1 VINTHTTWDD
11 TGYDC
16 DHCGGR
22 ILKRT
27 DHESGLPDQSC
38 FQCEQCSCQWTL
50 ANQPLRVGTLR
61 ACRKAQRTRA
71 AITEAADP
79 YARWILVGLGVLAF
93 LFLLRFGG
101 GVALRFLLPVLLAAG
116 ALYLFARFGRTQ
128 DWW

>member
-1 VINTHTTWDD
+1 MIETRTTWED

-27 DHESGLPDQSC
+27 DYESGQPARSC

-50 ANQPLRVGTLR
+50 SHKPLRVGTLR
-61 ACRKAQRTRA
+61 ACRKAQRERVA
-71 AITEAADP
+71 ESEATDP
-79 YARWILVGLGVLAF
+79 YSRWLLLGLAILLGF
-93 LFLLRFGG
+93 LILRFGG
-101 GVALRFLLPVLLAAG
+101 GTALRLTFPLLITGA
-116 ALYLFARFGRTQ
+116 ALYAIFRFGRMQ

>member
-1 VINTHTTWDD
+1 VIETNTVWDD

-27 DHESGLPDQSC
+27 DQESGQPDRTC

-50 ANQPLRVGTLR
+50 ENRPLRVGTLR
-61 ACRKAQRTRA
+61 ACRKAQRARA
-71 AITEAADP
+71 VVAEAADP
-79 YARWILVGLGVLAF
+79 YARWILLGLGLLVF

-101 GVALRFLLPVLLAAG
+101 ATALRLVVPVIVVGGILYALAR
-116 ALYLFARFGRTQ
+116 YGRTQ